1 VPGSAR
7 VRAPLRGATGR
18 CSIAWEARTCTARIH
33 ALRIPVRAD
42 AGVATIAVMDSHLTR
57 AADVV
62 EDCGGLDNRQ
72 LAECLHRVA
81 AGDRV
86 GFEMLYRLTSAR
98 LWSVIRRMVARKQA
112 AEDVLQDTYLT
123 IWRKAHLFDS
133 TAGEALGWMTTI
145 ARHRAIEWLRQPG
158 NATPRTSNETSASEE
173 VSAGDITERS
183 VLYDQLL
190 SSLSAEQRE
199 SLLLIYFHG
208 MTQEEV
214 STALDVPLGTIKSR
228 VRRGLIALK
237 EVLDS

>member
-1 VPGSAR
+1 
-7 VRAPLRGATGR
+7 
-18 CSIAWEARTCTARIH
+18 
-33 ALRIPVRAD
+33 
-42 AGVATIAVMDSHLTR
+42 MDSHLTR
-57 AADVV
+57 PADVV

-145 ARHRAIEWLRQPG
+145 ARHRAIGWLRQPD
-158 NATPRTSNETSASEE
+158 NAAPRTSSSQASTREE
-173 VSAGDITERS
+173 VSTGDTTEQP
-183 VLYDQLL
+183 VLFGQLL
-190 SSLSAEQRE
+190 SRLSAEQRE
-199 SLLLIYFHG
+199 SLLLIYFYG